1 MSDHDPNAPIN
12 ANVGAPLDP
21 ALSAVSEYG
30 LPRPKAPGDEA
41 VLEVLSEFQ
50 MGLESLKNLCS
61 ERKTQMELLKRAET
75 ELTTRASALAAA
87 EGVLSRARE
96 SFERENAA
104 LLASRAEFD
113 EQRAT
118 FSRDQ
123 DARTRDLDT
132 RAREFEHR
140 ARDLEAKR
148 LDLDVR
154 AAQLS
159 TQEAALASLRTNLDG
174 ATRERNELVAKLN
187 QAQQVAGQLRQE
199 LESSRGEIANLKG
212 ALDRAVAQASDAGA
226 QNTSATQ
233 ELVAAKSKLA
243 ELQARIAELEQ
254 VTAQDKQKLEQAADV
269 IEHFRSGGGES
280 SAELSKARAHI
291 ETLSR
296 ELSDCRTKLEEARRD
311 LSVLEQT
318 EQRSR
323 ELAQQLAAELK
334 EARSFGGG
342 ISEVARTRKNR
353 LQRAKL
359 MLREQSEKL
368 RVAGEA
374 LRTRFDQCEQVLAQR
389 QDLLSARE
397 VINAAQRRIEKTKA
411 RGRAAATL
419 MYACMTLLIL
429 GGISWIVSGQVWPG
443 VFSAHA
449 AIGADSR
456 NRTLSQAELAEW
468 QTFHQTLLED
478 PRFHEAAADRF
489 NKRGLTTLG
498 TAPQVAKF
506 LKESASAEFNE
517 PGEMKLE
524 VRAEGAD
531 RAERL
536 ADTLTGALISF
547 SNASRQRRVDGA
559 VTVLRQT
566 PAAGGSAIDSTRL
579 QMAGVL
585 MGGSSILAAF
595 GGVLVWRKLA
605 TAKSTFEQT
614 AMLDAILD
622 EQRWQPPTK

>member
-1 MSDHDPNAPIN
+1 MTDSNSNAPIN
-12 ANVGAPLDP
+12 AQAGNPFDP
-21 ALSAVSEYG
+21 ALSAVSEQG
-30 LPRPKAPGDEA
+30 LPHPKAPGDEA

-61 ERKTQMELLKRAET
+61 ERRTQMEQLKRAET
-75 ELTTRASALAAA
+75 ELTTRATALAAA
-87 EGVLSRARE
+87 DGVLSRARE

-113 EQRAT
+113 EQRAA

-123 DARTRDLDT
+123 EARVREVDA

-187 QAQQVAGQLRQE
+187 QAQQFAAQVRQE
-199 LESSRGEIANLKG
+199 LESSRNEIANLKG
-212 ALDRAVAQASDAGA
+212 ALDRALAQASDAGS
-226 QNTSATQ
+226 QSTNVTQ
-233 ELVAAKSKLA
+233 ELVSAKSELA
-243 ELQARIAELEQ
+243 EFQARIAELEH
-254 VTAQDKQKLEQAADV
+254 TAAQDRQKLEQAADV
-269 IEHFRSGGGES
+269 IEHLRAGGGES

-296 ELSDCRTKLEEARRD
+296 ELSDCRAKLEESKRD

-323 ELAQQLAAELK
+323 ELAQQLASELK

-342 ISEVARTRKNR
+342 ITEVARTRKNR

-374 LRTRFDQCEQVLAQR
+374 LRSRFDQCEQVLAQR

-397 VINAAQRRIEKTKA
+397 VINAAQRRVEKTKA
-411 RGRAAATL
+411 RGRAAATM
-419 MYACMTLLIL
+419 MYVCMTLLIL
-429 GGISWIVSGQVWPG
+429 GGLSWIVSGQVWPG
-443 VFSAHA
+443 VFAGRS

-468 QTFHQTLLED
+468 QTFHQSLLDD
-478 PRFHEAAADRF
+478 PRFHEVAADRF

-498 TAPQVAKF
+498 SAPQVAKF

-517 PGEMKLE
+517 PGEMRLE
-524 VRAEGAD
+524 VRAEGAE

-536 ADTLTGALISF
+536 ADTLTGALISY

-566 PAAGGSAIDSTRL
+566 PAAGTGAIDTTRL

-585 MGGSSILAAF
+585 MGGGSIFAAL